1 MAIEKS
7 ILVIDDDE
15 LCLSVLSEFLD
26 GDQYHVATFSRATC
40 LMTIKA
46 AERCPMKTPCY
57 DVLITDNQM
66 PGMTGLDFLA
76 LQQRCGCK
84 IPDHRKAIIS
94 GNWCNENLGKAE
106 QLGCQVFDKPYAFDQ
121 ISNWLEVSAFA

>member
-7 ILVIDDDE
+7 ALVIDDDD
-15 LCLSVLSEFLD
+15 LCLSFLSEFLD
-26 GDQYHVATFSRATC
+26 GEQYHVATFSRATC
-40 LMTIKA
+40 HMTLQGTD
-46 AERCPMKTPCY
+46 RCPMKAPCY

-76 LQQRCGCK
+76 LLRKGGCK
-84 IPDHRKAIIS
+84 IPEHRKAIIS
-94 GNWCNENLGKAE
+94 GAWSSEDLDKAE

-121 ISNWLEVSAFA
+121 VRTWLEVSQ